1 MASRDDRSTAPAAEI
16 RGLSARTAHL
26 RQASVLRTLTERV
39 DALPD
44 GINLGQGVCDLDIPD
59 ALRSATIRA
68 IESSRATYT
77 PYQGLPSLRRQI
89 VERMERRYGL
99 RYAEDEIVVT
109 VGASG
114 ALSSTFLTLLEP
126 GDEVI
131 LFEPFY
137 PYHRS
142 AALLAGARVVA
153 VPSSGPEWKPDWEA
167 LARALSART
176 KLVVVN
182 TPANPSGRV
191 WRRED
196 LSRLGTLLDG
206 TDVRVVS
213 DEIYEDL
220 VYDGRV
226 HVPPA
231 AVPELYDRT
240 ITVSGLGKAYS
251 ITGWRLGWLAA
262 PQPLAAAIGP
272 VFDTL
277 CVCAPRPLQEGAA
290 AALEAL
296 PESYYG
302 KQRDGY
308 ARRRDRLAEALR
320 AGGFTPSVPAG
331 AYYMLAD
338 YRERWGEIPTSQ
350 ASFRLLDELHLAAIP
365 GEIFHADASPT
376 LLRFHFAVDEPV
388 LDEVTRR
395 LRSARGGR

>member
-26 RQASVLRTLTERV
+26 RQASVRGTLTERV

-59 ALRSATIRA
+59 VLRSATIRA

-153 VPSSGPEWKPDWEA
+153 VPS
-167 LARALSART
+167 R
-176 KLVVVN
+176 
-182 TPANPSGRV
+182 
-191 WRRED
+191 
-196 LSRLGTLLDG
+196 
-206 TDVRVVS
+206 
-213 DEIYEDL
+213 
-220 VYDGRV
+220 
-226 HVPPA
+226 PP
-231 AVPELYDRT
+231 
-240 ITVSGLGKAYS
+240 
-251 ITGWRLGWLAA
+251 
-262 PQPLAAAIGP
+262 
-272 VFDTL
+272 
-277 CVCAPRPLQEGAA
+277 
-290 AALEAL
+290 
-296 PESYYG
+296 
-302 KQRDGY
+302 
-308 ARRRDRLAEALR
+308 R
-320 AGGFTPSVPAG
+320 AGRSGSRTGKRS
-331 AYYMLAD
+331 
-338 YRERWGEIPTSQ
+338 
-350 ASFRLLDELHLAAIP
+350 
-365 GEIFHADASPT
+365 HARS
-376 LLRFHFAVDEPV
+376 
-388 LDEVTRR
+388 RR
-395 LRSARGGR
+395 GRSSSS